1 MTEATLV
8 KANELLHKIIETK
21 NAISTLVEYRNIDYM
36 NRKISITFELKSLNS
51 QNLFI
56 KFREELINDLAKELN
71 ELKLKLKEL

>member
-8 KANELLHKIIETK
+8 KANELLHKIIEIK
-21 NAISTLVEYRNIDYM
+21 NTISTLDGYRNIDYM
-36 NRKISITFELKSLNS
+36 NRKISITFELKSLQS

-71 ELKLKLKEL
+71 ELKLKFKEL

>member
-1 MTEATLV
+1 MTEAKLI

-21 NAISTLVEYRNIDYM
+21 NAISTLVEYRKTDDI

-56 KFREELINDLAKELN
+56 KFREELINDLSKELN
-71 ELKLKLKEL
+71 ELKLKFKEL